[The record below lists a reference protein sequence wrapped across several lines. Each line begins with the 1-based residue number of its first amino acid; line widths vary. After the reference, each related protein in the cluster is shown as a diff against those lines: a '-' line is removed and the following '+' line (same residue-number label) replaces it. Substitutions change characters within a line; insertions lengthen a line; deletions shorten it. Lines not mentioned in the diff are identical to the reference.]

1 MTEPLQVGQFA
12 IVDHEPVDRGPNAGV
27 FHGRGPA
34 DDRVELFIVAEGTT
48 PAGEAF
54 AGHVVSAMGQALA
67 GLDMSLTG
75 ILRRLFAEAERAV
88 ADWNRKS
95 IAQHRVALGVSC
107 LVRRGS
113 QVVLGQAGPSAAV
126 AVHGGRAELLRPEPP
141 FDQPIAGGKGPGPL
155 LRRLPF
161 GAGDRVVLLS
171 TPALAEVEDEV
182 LRGIAALPLEEVL
195 PDLYRRVQHL
205 RHQTVL
211 LAALPGTGPKGGR
224 APAEDSAPAGGAVI
238 DATGGGAGAS
248 REERLYQPSLF
259 VEDEH
264 QGVVLEARQELERVT
279 PRRLPVA
286 APAADAGEQ
295 EAALPMAAGER
306 RSALVRVVSE
316 SRERAERAR
325 AALGTGAAAG
335 GMRPTWGAAAAT
347 AGSPPPPPPPAPRRN
362 PRAQSFTRSLAP
374 AEGPKP
380 GPSAE
385 ALDLPLVD
393 ELAAERR
400 ARPNGDAPSAAAVT
414 RETGLAPGSGSL
426 VRVRSSMGGRWRG
439 SGTLDRPRLG
449 SYQLPPTWAV
459 IMAGLAVLV
468 LLVGVLTLP
477 SMLRGD
483 PGAEYSNLVTGA
495 AQKLAIAR
503 VVDDPAVRRTAL
515 VEAQALLLKAREL
528 QAGDP
533 QAETLFNEVAGA
545 LNEMDRVMQPSS
557 VEVVASLDRFGER
570 PVAPSRMVAGRDH
583 VYLLDA
589 ATPQVIAVALAD
601 GSATAVYGE
610 DAAAQRGRPVAIAYL
625 EASDR
630 GSPGLLIV
638 DHQNRLWA
646 WENRELTAL
655 AFNTPEGLVVTDI
668 AVRGRDLYVLDAAHK
683 VVYRYAQERDGF
695 PNPPAKALET
705 ADLANARRL
714 FVDSEILTAD
724 ADGTL
729 HRFIGGGVALTLSQA
744 GIDRKLVAAETPQAL
759 SAAEVAVLDP
769 ANSRVVVFLRDG
781 AFERQ
786 YRHPDFAGA
795 RAFAVRGSD
804 AYILSGG
811 ALRRVTW

>member
-54 AGHVVSAMGQALA
+54 AGHVVSAMGQALTA
-67 GLDMSLTG
+67 LDMSLTG

-107 LVRRGS
+107 LVRRGG
-113 QVVLGQAGPSAAV
+113 QVVLGQAGPAAAV

-141 FDQPIAGGKGPGPL
+141 FDQPIGSGKGPGPL

-161 GAGDRVVLLS
+161 EAGDRVVLLS
-171 TPALAEVEDEV
+171 TPALAEVEAEV
-182 LRGIAALPLEEVL
+182 LRGIAGLPLEEVL

-211 LAALPGTGPKGGR
+211 LAALPGTVSKAGG
-224 APAEDSAPAGGAVI
+224 APAEESAPAGGAVI
-238 DATGGGAGAS
+238 DATGGGAGAP

-259 VEDEH
+259 VDEEH
-264 QGVVLEARQELERVT
+264 EEAVLEARHELERVT

-286 APAADAGEQ
+286 APAADA
-295 EAALPMAAGER
+295 AAEEVTLPLAAGER
-306 RSALVRVVSE
+306 RSALMRVVAE

-325 AALGTGAAAG
+325 AALGGAEGTAAL
-335 GMRPTWGAAAAT
+335 RPTWGAAAAS
-347 AGSPPPPPPPAPRRN
+347 AGSPPPPPAPRKN

-380 GPSAE
+380 GPSTE
-385 ALDLPLVD
+385 TLDLPLVD

-400 ARPNGDAPSAAAVT
+400 ARPSGETPSAAALT
-414 RETGLAPGSGSL
+414 RETGLAPGSGAL

-449 SYQLPPTWAV
+449 NYQLPPTWAV
-459 IMAGLAVLV
+459 IMAGLAVLL
-468 LLVGVLTLP
+468 LLVGIVTVP
-477 SMLRGD
+477 SMLKGD
-483 PGAEYSNLVTGA
+483 PEAEYSNLLNGA

-503 VVDDPAVRRTAL
+503 VVDDPAARRTAL

-528 QAGDP
+528 QGSDP

-545 LNEMDRVMQPSS
+545 LNEMDRVVQPAS
-557 VEVVASLDRFGER
+557 VEVVTSLDRFGER
-570 PVAPSRMVAGRDH
+570 PVAPSRMAAGPDH

-601 GSATAVYGE
+601 GSAKSIYAE
-610 DAAAQRGRPVAIAYL
+610 DAAAKRGRPVAIAHL
-625 EASDR
+625 DANDR
-630 GSPGLLIV
+630 GAPALLIV

-646 WENRELTAL
+646 WENDALTAL
-655 AFNTPEGLVVTDI
+655 AFNAPEGLVVTDI

-769 ANSRVVVFLRDG
+769 ANSRVVVLLRDG
-781 AFERQ
+781 AFDRQ

-795 RAFAVRGSD
+795 RAFTVRGGT

-811 ALRRVTW
+811 ALRRITW